1 MSDIDTVHFRGNNRL
16 LHQACSNLIQNA
28 IKYSNPNSM
37 IDVNLFNNEGT
48 IYFTVTNEGHTI
60 PESVQPHL
68 FDRFYKR
75 NAEDNSNGLGLAITQ
90 SIIHLHRGQISVTSN
105 DRDGTTFT
113 VTLPETN

>member
-1 MSDIDTVHFRGNNRL
+1 
-16 LHQACSNLIQNA
+16 
-28 IKYSNPNSM
+28 M

-68 FDRFYKR
+68 FDRFISVI
-75 NAEDNSNGLGLAITQ
+75 EDNSNGLGLAITQ

>member
-1 MSDIDTVHFRGNNRL
+1 
-16 LHQACSNLIQNA
+16 
-28 IKYSNPNSM
+28 M

-75 NAEDNSNGLGLAITQ
+75 NAEDNSNGL
-90 SIIHLHRGQISVTSN
+90 
-105 DRDGTTFT
+105 D
-113 VTLPETN
+113 

>member
-1 MSDIDTVHFRGNNRL
+1 MKAYHSRISATSSIR
-16 LHQACSNLIQNA
+16 S
-28 IKYSNPNSM
+28 
-37 IDVNLFNNEGT
+37 
-48 IYFTVTNEGHTI
+48 
-60 PESVQPHL
+60 
-68 FDRFYKR
+68 FYKR